1 MSLASHWRTR
11 KQRLSLVGEVCPHCG
26 KKLFPPRDICPECGG
41 PAKTTYA
48 FSGKGAVYSFSTV
61 YVAPTG
67 FEQYAPYV
75 VALVKLEEGPLITA
89 QLTDVDPEEVRI
101 GMPVEM
107 VTRKMREEGEDGLI
121 LYNYKF
127 RALLEHEVAPVG

>member
-1 MSLASHWRTR
+1 MSLSSVWRT
-11 KQRLSLVGEVCPHCG
+11 KEQRLNLIGEECPHCATR
-26 KKLFPPRDICPECGG
+26 LFPPRDVCPQCGG
-41 PAKTTYA
+41 AAKAPFQFCGNGTV
-48 FSGKGAVYSFSTV
+48 FSFSTV
-61 YVAPTG
+61 YSAPAE
-67 FEQYAPYV
+67 FEAQVPYT

-89 QLTDVDPEEVRI
+89 QLTDVDSSQVTL

-127 RALLEHEVAPVG
+127 RPTLQPVAR